1 LTAPATVIPAPART
15 AKSWAEPS
23 TGGTREA
30 LLCGRK
36 PANATTVD
44 KIKRLLFILNV
55 PFSCGAVSVTAST
68 FAQLLQL
75 QVFIYFLFTSRI
87 FDSVSSYM

>member
-1 LTAPATVIPAPART
+1 LTTVLPVLVTFEAPKTPKLA
-15 AKSWAEPS
+15 AEP
-23 TGGTREA
+23 RVRAA

-36 PANATTVD
+36 PANATRAER
-44 KIKRLLFILNV
+44 IKHLLFILNV